1 MSDRGRALA
10 KASTP
15 KTEGERNLSTG
26 TGELKLDEIIED
38 AMTFL
43 DFGPEVMTCAEP
55 DGYFCDM
62 EPEKL
67 ELARASIVYL
77 GYRLLLM
84 FRIKNGNVIGN
95 PGGWV
100 GVRHYESEIRKDIA
114 RALGIRGAEH
124 DRIDEV
130 RRLYKAASEAEDKD
144 EAYGEKLRGILES
157 FEERYD
163 LDPESLGILFV

>member
-1 MSDRGRALA
+1 MSDRGWGLENSSA
-10 KASTP
+10 P
-15 KTEGERNLSTG
+15 KTEGKRNQSTE
-26 TGELKLDEIIED
+26 TVELKLDEIIED

-43 DFGPEVMTCAEP
+43 DFGPEVMTCTEP
-55 DGYFCDM
+55 EGYFCDM
-62 EPEKL
+62 EPEEL

-84 FRIKNGNVIGN
+84 YRIKHGSVIGN

-114 RALGIRGAEH
+114 RTLGIRGAEH
-124 DRIDEV
+124 DRIVEV
-130 RRLYKAASEAEDKD
+130 KRLYKVASKAEDED
-144 EAYGEKLRGILES
+144 EAYSEKLRGILED

-163 LDPESLGILFV
+163 LDPANLGILFV